1 MIGWRRIVQR
11 QSLISYH
18 PPFPQFLEIS
28 SCSSRSRIFIAHNS
42 SLTLMKKGIQIIEYS
57 ADIAPRQ
64 ATRNFN
70 RFNSNDS
77 FNKTADLIAE
87 ICLAFSE
94 H

>member
-1 MIGWRRIVQR
+1 
-11 QSLISYH
+11 
-18 PPFPQFLEIS
+18 
-28 SCSSRSRIFIAHNS
+28 
-42 SLTLMKKGIQIIEYS
+42 MKKGIQIIEYS